1 MSTYKGKTPKGGFHP
16 CAVPA
21 SQDAF
26 ERFIENRREAIILA
40 GYDPDD
46 CAWMPVENPRWVNP
60 EAPPSVA
67 AATGCF
73 DNIAMDLSHLMNKK
87 RVSLK
92 DITKIVKKSVPNA
105 VYLGSGQLRAAFLA
119 FVGESAIPV
128 RQPSLFPD
136 NPDDLLL
143 PFAQVPIVIKVSQAM
158 CPVNAAEY
166 NIFNSALLDG
176 LDPGLATLYYASDF
190 VNVMEFLWA
199 KKDIQDHLD
208 KFWPGIAQ
216 YENLDV
222 DAHSIYAVS
231 DAYNLRDLDLT
242 YYRFNVGIRLQY
254 DENGVPS
261 DVTYAMLDYAEPGGF
276 GTILATYAK
285 DAQIRQRHS
294 GRRHNREINFNREF
308 FGMNPF

>member
-1 MSTYKGKTPKGGFHP
+1 MSTYKGKTPMRGFHP

-46 CAWMPVENPRWVNP
+46 CAWMPPETPRWVNP
-60 EAPPSVA
+60 GAPLSVA

-73 DNIAMDLSHLMNKK
+73 DSIAMDLSHLMNKK

-119 FVGESAIPV
+119 FVGEPGPST
-128 RQPSLFPD
+128 RQPSLFMD
-136 NPDDLLL
+136 NPDNLLI
-143 PFAQVPIVIKVSQAM
+143 PFAQVPIVIKVSQSM

-176 LDPGLATLYYASDF
+176 LDAGLATLYYASDF
-190 VNVMEFLWA
+190 VNVMEFLFS
-199 KKDIQDHLD
+199 QDEMPEYLSR
-208 KFWPGIAQ
+208 FWPGVVLDD
-216 YENLDV
+216 YEYE
-222 DAHSIYAVS
+222 SYAAVHRVS
-231 DAYNLRDLDLT
+231 RAYNLKDCT
-242 YYRFNVGIRLQY
+242 YNNGWFNVGARFVY
-254 DENGVPS
+254 DENGVPV
-261 DVTYAMLDYAEPGGF
+261 DMVVAMMDYAEPGGF
-276 GTILATYAK
+276 GRILATYAK
-285 DAQIRQRHS
+285 NSQVRQRHQR
-294 GRRHNREINFNREF
+294 GGHPFE
-308 FGMNPF
+308 MNWF